1 VVRGAG
7 AGRTGRAALA
17 TRLSPA
23 VEAGTGPLTLADA
36 ATARSRLGPSRG
48 VVRRLAALFAVDAG
62 GGGLVTTGFLAYF
75 LTQRYGTSVTALG

>member
-1 VVRGAG
+1 
-7 AGRTGRAALA
+7 
-17 TRLSPA
+17 
-23 VEAGTGPLTLADA
+23 VEAGAGPLTLADA
-36 ATARSRLGPSRG
+36 VTARSRLGSSKP